1 MLTLWALLPRPPS
14 TSVGSLKPRCM
25 CDVAILQP
33 QFAVDGVVLAG
44 RRGKWWWEAAVSTV
58 VVVV

>member
-44 RRGKWWWEAAVSTV
+44 RRGKWWWEAAVSMV